1 MSDYN
6 RTTRECPVSQLHP
19 EIRQAIRNYFK
30 EHELGEPE
38 TGVLICCETVSERK
52 RAGSLGS
59 WLKDNT
65 ADTTIHTGMVLTPEL
80 LIWVRRGD
88 KSGLI
93 LNYADLKEIKVR
105 IHASLFEREAGMDVH
120 GFIGS
125 AKARVKGYIG
135 MGEEPAAKKFLD
147 EVEKAI
153 TNVNPPPANIWSRW
167 FGGGG

>member
-30 EHELGEPE
+30 EHELGDTE
-38 TGVLICCETVSERK
+38 TGILICCETVSERK
-52 RAGSLGS
+52 SAGAF
-59 WLKDNT
+59 LKDNT

-80 LIWVRRGD
+80 LIWVRKGD

-93 LNYADLKEIKVR
+93 FNYADLREIKVR
-105 IHASLFEREAGMDVH
+105 VHASLFDREAGMDVH
-120 GFIGS
+120 GFIGN

-135 MGEEPAAKKFLD
+135 MGEEPAAKKFLE

-153 TNVNPPPANIWSRW
+153 SAANPPSKSIWSRW
-167 FGGGG
+167 LGGG